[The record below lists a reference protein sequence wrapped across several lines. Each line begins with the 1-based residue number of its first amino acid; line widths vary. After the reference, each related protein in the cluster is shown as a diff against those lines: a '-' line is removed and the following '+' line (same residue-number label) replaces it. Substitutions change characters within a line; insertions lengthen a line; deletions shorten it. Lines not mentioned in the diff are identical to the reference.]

1 MFCIYNQATVMSTVV
16 LTYTIVNNTA
26 QQTYGA
32 KCAHS
37 TSSYKKPLRT
47 LKFSNKPKREYI
59 YIYNI

>member
-1 MFCIYNQATVMSTVV
+1 MSTVV

-47 LKFSNKPKREYI
+47 LKFSNEPKHEYI